1 VRRELVLRHGEIDWP
16 TIAAGPRSARL
27 LMTWV
32 SALRPFLCGGVA
44 GSLVSF
50 GLSWARENRRSL
62 DAYRTPQRQAV
73 EDIVTATHAALVCE
87 LEARTELTELIGQI
101 GSDEAPAGQAFAK
114 MVALGKATLDVE
126 RAFQIGSLTLVDP
139 PCFEA
144 MGVAYFALTRLRTA
158 MKTAPEMHSP
168 EEFEH
173 YVAVIE
179 ALAAQLDN
187 DVSALVRVANQQLV
201 PAGQKKDRRLRDAA
215 RRRLGERFK
224 AVPASPWPA
233 NDQEQQS

>member
-1 VRRELVLRHGEIDWP
+1 
-16 TIAAGPRSARL
+16 
-27 LMTWV
+27 MTWV
-32 SALRPFLCGGVA
+32 SALLPFLSGGVA

-62 DAYRTPQRQAV
+62 DAYRTPQRQAI
-73 EDIVTATHAALVCE
+73 EDIVTATHAALLCE
-87 LEARTELTELIGQI
+87 LEARTELTEVIGQI
-101 GSDEAPAGQAFAK
+101 RRDEIPTGQAFAK
-114 MVALGKATLDVE
+114 MVALGKATLDTE
-126 RAFQIGSLTLVDP
+126 RAFQIGSLTIVDP

-173 YVAVIE
+173 YVAVVE

-201 PAGQKKDRRLRDAA
+201 PAGTKKDRRLRDAA

-224 AVPASPWPA
+224 EVPTSPWPT
-233 NDQEQQS
+233 NDQDRQS